1 MNSRTT
7 FALTIWLALIC
18 VTQAFAERKPDKP
31 ADAKLV
37 VWGEVEEVTQAETDE
52 FLRYKVKIRVENKE
66 RGRLQSSPKAV
77 TATCFQR
84 KPDAPNLPGPSGHTA
99 VPKKGQFIRALLL
112 APKNNL
118 YEGIY
123 PDWFHE
129 MNLNEDQIAAMRWVG
144 SVGPLSHL
152 ECDDSLP
159 GRPVTKLYTFKMW
172 DSGVRDEHMKHAAAF
187 PELRSLELLYSR
199 VSREGLELVAEKL
212 PKLENISLSGF
223 NNRIGDEDIR
233 PLMACKNLRRVN
245 LMNTNVSDESMPAL
259 AAISSLQSLI
269 LVGTNIT
276 DAGLAA
282 FSKHENLERI
292 STSAAGTTNEGVKHL
307 AEIKSLKVLDLES
320 SGIEDSSLRLL
331 ANLNLTW
338 LDVRTC
344 KKLTEAGLLQLG
356 AHKSLTHLNLH
367 GTAATDAVMKELQ
380 GLKDLRRL
388 TIQDTKVTDAGLMHL
403 VDCKNLASISL
414 NGTKVTKAGI
424 AKFKELRPKCKVS
437 EMWIE

>member
-1 MNSRTT
+1 MKSRTT
-7 FALTIWLALIC
+7 LALTTVLTVAC
-18 VTQAFAERKPDKP
+18 VTPAFAERKPDAP

-37 VWGEVEEVTQAETDE
+37 VWGEVESVIQTETDE
-52 FLRYKVKIRVENKE
+52 FFRYKIGIRVENKE
-66 RGRLQSSPKAV
+66 RGRLRSSPKVV

-112 APKNNL
+112 APKNNEF
-118 YEGIY
+118 EGIY

-129 MNLNEDQIAAMRWVG
+129 LNLNEDQIAAMKWVR

-159 GRPVTKLYTFKMW
+159 GRPVTKMYTFKMW
-172 DSGVRDEHMKHAAAF
+172 DSGVRDEHMTHAAAF

-212 PKLENISLSGF
+212 PKLEYISLSGF
-223 NNRIGDEDIR
+223 NNKIADEDIR
-233 PLMACKNLRRVN
+233 PLMVCKNLRRVN

-259 AAISSLQSLI
+259 AAISSLQSLN
-269 LVGTNIT
+269 LSGTKVT
-276 DAGLAA
+276 DVGLAA
-282 FSKHENLERI
+282 FSEHENLESI
-292 STSAAGTTNEGVKHL
+292 VTSSRGTTNQGVEHL
-307 AEIKSLKVLDLES
+307 AKIKSLKTLYLQS
-320 SGIEDSSLRLL
+320 SGIEDSGLRLL
-331 ANLNLTW
+331 ASLKLTW

-344 KKLTEAGLLQLG
+344 KKLTEAGLLQLA

-403 VDCKNLASISL
+403 AACENLTSISL

-424 AKFKELRPKCKVS
+424 AKFKELRPKCRVS